1 MGFLAPAFLAL
12 GVFVGVPLLVHL
24 LRRRVT
30 RVVDFPAV
38 QYLARMQQA
47 HQRDLRVRHRL
58 LLLLRLLAVLALAL
72 AAARPLARWAGVGH
86 APVAVALL
94 VDNSMSSGRV
104 FEGTRVLDRLRT
116 EARRVLD
123 ALDAGDRVWL
133 VTADGRVTGG
143 APAAVRSA
151 LDQLQPL
158 GGRGALAAAA
168 TRAVTLAAS
177 GAPRAPVVALLTDGQ
192 RTAWADTVV
201 EAGAVAVVAWAPTVP
216 PAVNRA
222 VLAATP
228 EPPRWAP
235 AGTVAFTVEAPA
247 GTPWRLLLDGRMR
260 AQGTVPP
267 AGGAA
272 LRSPRIVSGAPGWVR
287 GRVELDADALRADD
301 VRWFAVRS
309 APPPAVA
316 VRPEAGLFLATAVSA
331 LVAEG
336 RLEAARDGGAGVV
349 TVAGAEAA
357 GVRLPALLVAPRD
370 PLRVGEA
377 NRALARLG
385 IPWRFGAVAREAVL
399 ARTPRAA
406 ADEAERPLVR
416 ALDGVGVR
424 WRYPLLASPAAGA
437 PGLVDTDTV
446 AMAGAAPWVVAGPG
460 YVLVGSPLDVEATD
474 LPLRADFVPAVRQLV
489 ARRLGADGGVVE
501 AVPGGPVAVPEGI
514 TAVEGTDGVVR
525 PVTGRRWTAPPQAGV
540 AFFRRA
546 EARVG
551 AVVVNPER
559 EESRLEAGTGAA
571 LGAAWRGARVE
582 TPATGEAWAR
592 RVLAQGAGY
601 PLVLPLLLVALVA
614 LLADGWAGRR

>member
-58 LLLLRLLAVLALAL
+58 LLLLRVLAVLALAL

-104 FEGTRVLDRLRT
+104 HEGTRVLDRLRT

-143 APAAVRSA
+143 TPAAVRSA

-158 GGRGALAAAA
+158 GGRGTWAAAA
-168 TRAVTLAAS
+168 TRALTLAAS
-177 GAPRAPVVALLTDGQ
+177 GAPRAPVVAWLTDGQ
-192 RTAWADTVV
+192 RTAWGDTVV
-201 EAGAVAVVAWAPTVP
+201 DAGAVAVVAWAPALP
-216 PAVNRA
+216 PAANRA
-222 VLAATP
+222 VLDATP

-235 AGTVAFTVEAPA
+235 AGTVAFTVDAPA

-267 AGGAA
+267 AGGTA
-272 LRSPRIVSGAPGWVR
+272 LRSPRVVSGAPGWLR
-287 GRVELDADALRADD
+287 GRVELDPDPLRADD

-309 APPPAVA
+309 APPPTVA
-316 VRPEAGLFLATAVSA
+316 VRPEAGLFLGTAVSA
-331 LVAEG
+331 LVGEG
-336 RLEAARDGGAGVV
+336 RLEAGRDGGAGVV
-349 TVAGAEAA
+349 TVSGAEAG
-357 GVRLPALLVAPRD
+357 GVRLPALLAAPRD

-399 ARTPRAA
+399 ARPPRAP
-406 ADEAERPLVR
+406 ADEGERPVAR
-416 ALDGVGVR
+416 ALDGVAVR
-424 WRYPLLASPAAGA
+424 WRYPLVASPAAGA
-437 PGLVDTDTV
+437 AGAAATDTV
-446 AMAGAAPWVVAGPG
+446 AMAGAAPWVVAGAG
-460 YVLVGSPLDVEATD
+460 YVLVGSPVDVDATD

-489 ARRLGADGGVVE
+489 ARRLGADGGVV
-501 AVPGGPVAVPEGI
+501 AVAPGGSVAVPEGI
-514 TAVEGTDGVVR
+514 TAVEGVDGVVR
-525 PVTGRRWTAPPQAGV
+525 PVTGRRWTAPSQAGV

-551 AVVVNPER
+551 AVQVNPER
-559 EESRLEAGTGAA
+559 EESMLQGGTGTA
-571 LGAAWRGARVE
+571 LGAAWRGTTVE
-582 TPATGEAWAR
+582 TPATGEAWGR

-601 PLVLPLLLVALVA
+601 ALVLPLLLLALAALVV
-614 LLADGWAGRR
+614 DGWVGRR